1 MELAISKTF
10 TCAIEN
16 YFGNGQDLTETIIAK
31 TASQARYSFYLKMD
45 FDEPYKKL
53 FKYIRVKT
61 IGRTRVSDFF
71 GDEQLFKGVCEKRH
85 IEFCK
90 QGMIIDVDG
99 KKGIVVGANN
109 HCNLEVVME
118 GTTHIETCHPHW
130 QTTYYDD
137 KMNII
142 KDFKVKK

>member
-1 MELAISKTF
+1 MELTLSKTF

-16 YFGNGQDLTETIIAK
+16 YFGNGTDLTETIIAK

-45 FDEPYKKL
+45 FDQPYKQL

-71 GDEQLFKGVCEKRH
+71 GDEQQFKGVCEKRG
-85 IEFCK
+85 INFCY
-90 QGMIIDVDG
+90 QGMTIDIDG
-99 KKGIVVGANN
+99 QKGIVVGANN

-118 GTTHIETCHPHW
+118 GTTYAQNCHPYW
-130 QTTYYDD
+130 KATYYDKD
-137 KMNII
+137 MNII
-142 KDFKVKK
+142 KDFKNE